1 MYFLQRELNDITHT
15 MNVIRLSGAFF
26 CLAFLLFSQPLCA
39 EDESV
44 EYKIKAGYL
53 YNFTKFIS
61 WPEDSY
67 QTFNLCILGDDP
79 FGNLIDPIEQ
89 RRVSDRPIKLVR
101 LSSSHSFSGDK
112 PLYCHILFVSA
123 SVTNTPT
130 LQGKTLT
137 VGESPNFAQ
146 RGGIIG
152 FINRDGRIKLQIN
165 LAAVKQSG
173 LKISAKLLEVADII
187 DGGKQ

>member
-1 MYFLQRELNDITHT
+1 
-15 MNVIRLSGAFF
+15 MNVIRLSVTFF
-26 CLAFLLFSQPLCA
+26 CLVCLLFSQPLCA

-67 QTFNLCILGDDP
+67 QTFNLCILGTDP
-79 FGNLIDPIEQ
+79 FGSLIDPIEQ
-89 RRVSDRPIKLVR
+89 RSVSGRPIKLVR
-101 LSSSHSFSGDK
+101 LSNSRPFSDGA
-112 PLYCHILFVSA
+112 LSYCHILFVGALAKNPPSF
-123 SVTNTPT
+123 
-130 LQGKTLT
+130 QEKTLT

-146 RGGIIG
+146 HGGMIG

-165 LAAVKQSG
+165 LTAVKQSG
-173 LKISAKLLEVADII
+173 LKVSAKLLEVADII